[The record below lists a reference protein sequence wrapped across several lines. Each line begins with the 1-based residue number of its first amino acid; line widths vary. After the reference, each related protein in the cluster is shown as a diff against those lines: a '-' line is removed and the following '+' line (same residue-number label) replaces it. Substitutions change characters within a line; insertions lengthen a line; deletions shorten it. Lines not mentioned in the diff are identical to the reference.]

1 MAKTAVDRGLEHR
14 LEQIGQSAKPVQ
26 TEDIAA
32 VVEAVMQSL
41 SGDVSLAEFR
51 LYHEL
56 ENLADYIQ
64 SAKREIAALRPDD
77 IRSRDIP
84 MATDELDAVVDA
96 TAEATGTILD
106 AAESLERVAA
116 SLEEQSG
123 EEVRTIATRIYEA
136 CNFQDIT
143 GQRITKVVRTLKHIE
158 SKIVALLTA
167 FGELKSVTPASVAEA
182 ASSPSGDERNL
193 LHGPQL
199 PDAAKGQDEI
209 DAIFANLK

>member
-1 MAKTAVDRGLEHR
+1 MAKPAVNRTIERKLEN
-14 LEQIGQSAKPVQ
+14 IIASAPPAP

-51 LYHEL
+51 LYREL
-56 ENLADYIQ
+56 EHLADYIQ
-64 SAKREIAALRPDD
+64 SAKREIAAIRPDD
-77 IRSRDIP
+77 IRHRDIP
-84 MATDELDAVVDA
+84 MATDELDAVVGA

-106 AAESLERVAA
+106 AAESLECIAA
-116 SLEEQSG
+116 SIGEPAG

-158 SKIVALLTA
+158 GKIDALLTA
-167 FGELKSVTPASVAEA
+167 FGELKSTPTVVPAPEEVL
-182 ASSPSGDERNL
+182 PPGDDRNL

-199 PDAAKGQDEI
+199 PEEAKRQDEI